1 MAPHCAHTPFP
12 LDSRCSAAAQRKGKG
27 GSNSNNNAHGLFSP
41 ITTRAYDS
49 NRKTLHR
56 SGVGSMPQLRGGDNN
71 NNKTLPA
78 LQRPK
83 TTANAQKSP
92 LRVRLAPDNARHK
105 LLFHRPKRITDSQ
118 VLRESEHARELAQEG
133 REAGLNLREW
143 LPDTRFI
150 SMGMDL
156 NKHVMNRDHVVKDKV
171 PNAACP
177 CV

>member
-1 MAPHCAHTPFP
+1 
-12 LDSRCSAAAQRKGKG
+12 
-27 GSNSNNNAHGLFSP
+27 
-41 ITTRAYDS
+41 
-49 NRKTLHR
+49 
-56 SGVGSMPQLRGGDNN
+56 MPQLRGGD

-177 CV
+177 CT